1 MNTSQAT
8 RQSTSTSRNLQQ
20 VMRQHPL
27 FCFFLIAYAFSW
39 IVSIP
44 YMLSVWGNWSGDFT
58 VIFVIKSFGP
68 AIAAIVMLNL
78 IEGKAG
84 VLRLRQSIRQRRASW
99 QWYLFILVGI
109 PALLMLGIIIQPGAL
124 TDFQGLSPRLLV
136 LYPIYFFVVIFGG
149 GPLGEE
155 PGWRGFALPRLQPRY
170 GPLRGT
176 LLLGVVWCFWHL
188 PDFLTPAQ
196 GGGPGT
202 NLATILT
209 NFSIFFLMVIAL
221 AIIFTWV
228 FNHTAGSVFIA
239 IMLHASVNTPQLVL
253 VPLFPAM
260 DVTSLDLAGLIGFG
274 VMALL
279 IVILTRGR
287 LGYEPG
293 RAAAPEPEQI
303 EAQSI
308 H

>member
-1 MNTSQAT
+1 MDRANPVCA
-8 RQSTSTSRNLQQ
+8 
-20 VMRQHPL
+20 
-27 FCFFLIAYAFSW
+27 
-39 IVSIP
+39 
-44 YMLSVWGNWSGDFT
+44 LSVGQLVRGFHRHLRDQIIRRPS
-58 VIFVIKSFGP
+58 P
-68 AIAAIVMLNL
+68 IVMLNL
-78 IEGKAG
+78 IEGKAACFACG
-84 VLRLRQSIRQRRASW
+84 KASDNDAPM

-149 GPLGEE
+149 EPLGEE

-202 NLATILT
+202 DLAIILT
-209 NFSIFFLMVIAL
+209 NFAMFFLMVIAL

-239 IMLHASVNTPQLVL
+239 IVLHASVNTPQLVL

-260 DVTSLDLAGLIGFG
+260 DVTSLIWPTSS
-274 VMALL
+274 AL
-279 IVILTRGR
+279 
-287 LGYEPG
+287 E
-293 RAAAPEPEQI
+293 
-303 EAQSI
+303 
-308 H
+308 

>member
-1 MNTSQAT
+1 MDTSHAS
-8 RQSTSTSRNLQQ
+8 RQSTSASRSLPQM
-20 VMRQHPL
+20 MRQHPL
-27 FCFFLIAYAFSW
+27 FFFFLIAYAFSW

-44 YMLSVWGNWSGDFT
+44 YMLSVWGNWQGDFT

-68 AIAAIVMLNL
+68 ALAAFVMTYL

-84 VLRLRQSIRQRRASW
+84 VQRLRQSIRQRRAGW
-99 QWYLFILVGI
+99 RWYLFILVGI

-124 TDFQGLSPRLLV
+124 ADFQGLSPRLLV

-170 GPLRGT
+170 GPLWGT
-176 LLLGVVWCFWHL
+176 LLLGVGWCFWHL

-202 NLATILT
+202 SLATILT
-209 NFSIFFLMVIAL
+209 NFSMFFVVVIAL

-239 IMLHASVNTPQLVL
+239 IVLHASVNTPQLVL
-253 VPLFPAM
+253 VSLFPA
-260 DVTSLDLAGLIGFG
+260 VGYTSLLLAGLIGFG
-274 VMALL
+274 VPALL
-279 IVILTRGR
+279 IVIVTRGR
-287 LGYEPG
+287 LGYAQSQATALG
-293 RAAAPEPEQI
+293 PEQI

-308 H
+308 L

>member
-1 MNTSQAT
+1 MNTSQAS
-8 RQSTSTSRNLQQ
+8 RQSTSTFRSLPQ

-27 FCFFLIAYAFSW
+27 FFFFLIAYAFSW

-44 YMLSVWGNWSGDFT
+44 YMLSVWGNWQGDFT
-58 VIFVIKSFGP
+58 VIFVVKSFGP
-68 AIAAIVMLNL
+68 ALAAFVMTYL

-84 VLRLRQSIRQRRASW
+84 VQRLRQSIRQRRAGW
-99 QWYLFILVGI
+99 RWYLFILVGI

-124 TDFQGLSPRLLV
+124 ADFQGLSPRLLV

-170 GPLRGT
+170 GPLWGT
-176 LLLGVVWCFWHL
+176 LLLGVGWCFWHL

-202 NLATILT
+202 SLATILT
-209 NFSIFFLMVIAL
+209 NFSMFFVVVIAL

-239 IMLHASVNTPQLVL
+239 IVLHASVNTPQLVL
-253 VPLFPAM
+253 VPLFPTM
-260 DVTSLDLAGLIGFG
+260 DVTSLDLAGAIGFG
-274 VMALL
+274 VTALL

-287 LGYEPG
+287 LGYQSGQEQSLK
-293 RAAAPEPEQI
+293 PEQI
-303 EAQSI
+303 EVQPTL
-308 H
+308 